1 MTSRT
6 IPPKLN
12 RRDAAVS
19 RADLRSPLNG
29 PLSSFYEAVR
39 VRRGTSVALMR
50 GAALLVLD
58 ILALT
63 VAWGIPLIGQVS
75 PIELVDNLYGD
86 VAFFPVLAIILGVM
100 ATRGLYKPGTQ
111 WQDFAGVIKAVTL
124 GVLLSGL
131 MLDVYQPSQLAA
143 ELTSIHLLIFWVASL
158 ALVSTG
164 RIALAFSIRV
174 VRARGAIRHPVFL
187 ICDEDERSR
196 ALQAVEGEKHY
207 VVTGMDDASALDL
220 SNRDETLSKL
230 KEMGVD
236 EVFVSWDA
244 IRRRLFLCWH
254 FQKSGITLQI
264 LPASLE
270 PLFWQPEVWMM
281 GGIPTLKFAPP
292 MFTGLNFW
300 LKRYIDFLGALVILL
315 ILSPV
320 YLLISAL
327 IRLDSPGPI
336 FYKQTR
342 VGLHGEEFKAWKF
355 RSMVVNADQ
364 LQKELEAR
372 NEAKDGILFK
382 MKDDPR
388 ITRVGK
394 FLRQYSLDELPQIF
408 NVLLGEMSLVGPR
421 PLPLRDV
428 EKFSEYHFIRHEVL
442 PGITG
447 LWQVSG
453 RSDVIDFEHV
463 IRLDLMYIENWSL
476 WLDFKIL
483 LKTVEVVLKK
493 TGAY

>member
-1 MTSRT
+1 MTSQT
-6 IPPKLN
+6 
-12 RRDAAVS
+12 VS
-19 RADLRSPLNG
+19 PDSNDSTRSDLRSPLEG
-29 PLSSFYEAVR
+29 PFSSLYEAVR
-39 VRRGTSVALMR
+39 FRRGTSIAFVR
-50 GAALLVLD
+50 GMTLLVLD
-58 ILALT
+58 ISM
-63 VAWGIPLIGQVS
+63 V
-75 PIELVDNLYGD
+75 
-86 VAFFPVLAIILGVM
+86 VLAWWFSQVQASPSVNIRFDYDSCIALLPVVVVMLGVI
-100 ATRGLYKPGTQ
+100 AAGGLYKPGAQ
-111 WQDFAGVIKAVTL
+111 WQDLVGLLQAIAL
-124 GVLLSGL
+124 GSGL
-131 MLDVYQPSQLAA
+131 SSLMLYVYRPA
-143 ELTSIHLLIFWVASL
+143 EIASSLTSTQLILFLGSSL
-158 ALVSTG
+158 FLITSG
-164 RIALAFSIRV
+164 RIILKFLIRV
-174 VRARGAIRHPVFL
+174 VRARGAVRHPVFL
-187 ICDEDERSR
+187 ICDENEQTR
-196 ALQAVEGEKHY
+196 ALQAVESENHY
-207 VVTGMDDASALDL
+207 VVSGITDASALDL
-220 SNRDETLSKL
+220 KNRDETLKML
-230 KEMGVD
+230 KDKGVN

-270 PLFWQPEVWMM
+270 PLFWQPEVWML

-292 MFTGLNFW
+292 LFAGINFW
-300 LKRYIDFLGALVILL
+300 LKRYVDFFGALIIFAL
-315 ILSPV
+315 LSPV
-320 YLLISAL
+320 YALIAIA

-342 VGLHGEEFKAWKF
+342 VGLHGQEFKAWKF
-355 RSMVVNADQ
+355 RSMVVNADA
-364 LQKELEAR
+364 LQKELEAK
-372 NEAKDGILFK
+372 NETADGILFK

-408 NVLLGEMSLVGPR
+408 NVLFGEMSLVGPR

-428 EKFSEYHFIRHEVL
+428 EKFAESHFIRHEVL

-453 RSDVIDFEHV
+453 RSDVMDFNKV

-483 LKTVEVVLKK
+483 LRTIEVVLKK

>member
-1 MTSRT
+1 MTSQTASQT
-6 IPPKLN
+6 ISESP
-12 RRDAAVS
+12 S
-19 RADLRSPLNG
+19 ERADLRSPLNG
-29 PLSSFYEAVR
+29 PLSSFYEAIR
-39 VRRGTSVALMR
+39 IRRGTSVAIAR
-50 GAALLVLD
+50 GTTLLVLD
-58 ILALT
+58 ILMIAL
-63 VAWGIPLIGQVS
+63 AWWLPQSQSVSIGEALGRYRDYEPLI
-75 PIELVDNLYGD
+75 
-86 VAFFPVLAIILGVM
+86 PVLVVLLSVM
-100 ATRGLYKPGTQ
+100 AARGLYKPGSQ
-111 WQDFAGVIKAVTL
+111 WQSLAAVIKAVSL
-124 GVLLSGL
+124 GSCLAGL
-131 MLDVYQPSQLAA
+131 ILFVYQPVQLLPAITFTQI
-143 ELTSIHLLIFWVASL
+143 LFFWAGNLV
-158 ALVSTG
+158 LVSIG
-164 RIALAFSIRV
+164 RVLLTFGMRV
-174 VRARGAIRHPVFL
+174 VRARGAVRHPVFL
-187 ICDEDERSR
+187 ICDEDDRSR
-196 ALQAVEGEKHY
+196 ALQSVESGDHY
-207 VVTGMDDASALDL
+207 VVIGAAEADALDL
-220 SNRDETLSKL
+220 DNRDETMRTL
-230 KEMGVD
+230 KDMGVD

-270 PLFWQPEVWMM
+270 PLFWQPEVWML

-300 LKRYIDFLGALVILL
+300 LKRYVDFFGALVIFIL
-315 ILSPV
+315 LSPV
-320 YLLISAL
+320 YALISLA
-327 IRLDSPGPI
+327 IRLDSPGPV

-342 VGLHGEEFKAWKF
+342 VGLHGKEFKAWKF
-355 RSMVVNADQ
+355 RSMVINADA
-364 LQKELEAR
+364 LQKELEAK
-372 NEAKDGILFK
+372 NETKDGILFK

-428 EKFSEYHFIRHEVL
+428 EKFSESHFIRHEVL

-453 RSDVIDFEHV
+453 RSDVMDFDKV

-483 LKTVEVVLKK
+483 LRTFEVVLKK

>member
-1 MTSRT
+1 MTSQT
-6 IPPKLN
+6 VSPDIPSSSLK
-12 RRDAAVS
+12 
-19 RADLRSPLNG
+19 ADLRSPLNG
-29 PLSSFYEAVR
+29 PLSSLYEAIR
-39 VRRGTSVALMR
+39 IRRGTSVGIAR
-50 GAALLVLD
+50 GLTLLVLD
-58 ILALT
+58 VLMM
-63 VAWGIPLIGQVS
+63 
-75 PIELVDNLYGD
+75 
-86 VAFFPVLAIILGVM
+86 VLAWWLPHCQTVSLTSFLSDYHDCVALLPVIVVTLGVM
-100 ATRGLYKPGTQ
+100 ASKGLYKPGSQ
-111 WQDFAGVIKAVTL
+111 WQDLAALLKSVTL
-124 GVLLSGL
+124 GSLLGGL
-131 MLDVYQPSQLAA
+131 MLYIYQPAEIVS
-143 ELTSIHLLIFWVASL
+143 ELTSVQLMTVWVSSLFLVTLGRL
-158 ALVSTG
+158 ALNFV
-164 RIALAFSIRV
+164 IRV
-174 VRARGAIRHPVFL
+174 VRARGAVRHPVFL
-187 ICDEDERSR
+187 ICDDDERTR
-196 ALQAVEGEKHY
+196 ALQAVESENHY
-207 VVTGMDDASALDL
+207 VVTGTADASALDL
-220 SNRDETLSKL
+220 KNRDETLRLL

-270 PLFWQPEVWMM
+270 PLFWQPEVWML

-292 MFTGLNFW
+292 VFAGINFW
-300 LKRYIDFLGALVILL
+300 LKRYVDFFGALVIFIL
-315 ILSPV
+315 LSPI
-320 YLLISAL
+320 YALIAL
-327 IRLDSPGPI
+327 AIRLDSPGPI

-342 VGLHGEEFKAWKF
+342 VGLHGQEFKAWKF
-355 RSMVVNADQ
+355 RSMVINADA
-364 LQKELEAR
+364 LQKELEAQ
-372 NEAKDGILFK
+372 NETKDGILFK

-394 FLRQYSLDELPQIF
+394 LLRQYSLDELPQIF

-428 EKFSEYHFIRHEVL
+428 EKFSESHFIRHEVL

-453 RSDVIDFEHV
+453 RSDVMDFDKV

-483 LKTVEVVLKK
+483 LRTIEVVLKK